1 MRAALAQGINMAD
14 ILSNLQLAM
23 EITKKLRDLNERVK
37 DADMKMLLAELQ
49 GEIADAKLEV
59 VSLKEQLAA
68 LSTKNAELVA
78 RLEVRSSEKPVS
90 MNGGYRFGEEGPYCV
105 GCFESH
111 GKKVLLPPATGIH
124 AHFGQWYCPVC
135 KNHS

>member
-1 MRAALAQGINMAD
+1 MPDIISSLQMAMD
-14 ILSNLQLAM
+14 
-23 EITKKLRDLNERVK
+23 ITKKLRDLNEKVK
-37 DADMKMLLAELQ
+37 DADMKMLLADLQ

-59 VSLKEQLAA
+59 VGLKEQVVA
-68 LSTKNAELVA
+68 LSAKNAELSA
-78 RLEVRSSEKPVS
+78 QLSARSSERPIA
-90 MNGGYRFGEEGPYCV
+90 MNGGYRFGEEGPFCV
-105 GCFESH
+105 SCFEGA